1 VLAAY
6 AADAAQEVDGVHALV
21 DGARRHRGV
30 RVSEDDG
37 GVTLEVH
44 VAVDWGALAPE
55 VGEAVQGRVAE
66 YIGRTAKL
74 PSVTVEVVIDGI
86 AASASA

>member
-6 AADAAQEVDGVHALV
+6 AADAASEVEGVHALV

-37 GVTLEVH
+37 AVTLEVH
-44 VAVDWGALAPE
+44 VALDWGALASD
-55 VGEAVQGRVAE
+55 VGEVVQGRVAE
-66 YIGRTAKL
+66 YLGRMAKL
-74 PSVTVEVVIDGI
+74 PSVTVEIVIDAI
-86 AASASA
+86 AAPASA